1 MKQGRRFGW
10 QWRRAG
16 ALSMIRLLWIY
27 PGARRYGE
35 LFIGWKL
42 GYQEIA
48 DELDFALQPRFFATV
63 GD

>member
-1 MKQGRRFGW
+1 
-10 QWRRAG
+10 
-16 ALSMIRLLWIY
+16 MIRLLWIY